1 LIDINIVSLKTPYWA
16 VSSLS
21 SSCVGVGPLLLL
33 VLKLNK
39 NSIFNSCF
47 KRNITMDTP
56 SRSLDI
62 LDKPWVLRV
71 YKKQKAI
78 QIKPPH
84 NKHIHFSI
92 VWGNDITPE
101 DFATM
106 EKEIHTFLAKTPK
119 LSFRIIRPCAN
130 CTYGRFDESFEDLIM
145 GFRKRFE
152 GVSAKKDL
160 PLENEEH
167 QDLRRSL
174 QGSHDP
180 WQHVHWLIFIN
191 CSYVIGNLVVMVR
204 FSPYANSAMAS
215 LPRFSSISSHDVI
228 PSGKFG

>member
-1 LIDINIVSLKTPYWA
+1 
-16 VSSLS
+16 
-21 SSCVGVGPLLLL
+21 
-33 VLKLNK
+33 
-39 NSIFNSCF
+39 
-47 KRNITMDTP
+47 METP

-62 LDKPWVLRV
+62 LDNPWILRV

-92 VWGNDITPE
+92 IWGNDIAPE

-106 EKEIHTFLAKTPK
+106 EKEIRAFLAKTPK

-152 GVSAKKDL
+152 GISAKKDL

-167 QDLRRSL
+167 QDLRL
-174 QGSHDP
+174 LLNESHDP
-180 WQHVHWLIFIN
+180 WNEEHPIIFHIQAF
-191 CSYVIGNLVVMVR
+191 SKKMLYEGGEPDLVDITFQNLMKSDRNTVVSVT
-204 FSPYANSAMAS
+204 FSE
-215 LPRFSSISSHDVI
+215 
-228 PSGKFG
+228 KK